1 MDSKWPVGICFF
13 INSYQAAAK
22 FWSLWV
28 FGSCSGESG
37 VNPPH
42 CGAEKVGGAQVMCAP
57 RWQVVRAVGWE
68 SGKMG
73 FRVGEIISSLEHQGR
88 LLGGDGLCLGLRG

>member
-42 CGAEKVGGAQVMCAP
+42 CGAEGRWGTGDVCSKVASSASSGVG
-57 RWQVVRAVGWE
+57 VREDGVQ
-68 SGKMG
+68 SGRDH
-73 FRVGEIISSLEHQGR
+73 F
-88 LLGGDGLCLGLRG
+88 